1 MFLKSLLMSVVIVTL
16 SAPVQADAKFKS
28 GEFDHYVLALSWL
41 PAFCELHGR
50 KPECRKQ
57 TAKDYSARNF
67 SLHGLW
73 PSRKARQGYSYC
85 DMESS
90 TFKQYKNMA
99 WCRMPKLDLS
109 KPTRN
114 ELKQSMPASVQGCL
128 QRHEWYKHG
137 TCTTMSAEQY
147 YQRSN
152 DLLDMVNQ
160 SQFAQ
165 LVEQNIGKYVQRKD
179 LLNAFSKEFGK
190 ESRNYF
196 TLHCK
201 KQGSVSLLSEIRLY
215 LANPLNETQNLA
227 SYFPTEKIK
236 IRGGCPQRF
245 KIDAA
250 GK

>member
-1 MFLKSLLMSVVIVTL
+1 MFFRYLLMSVVMAAL
-16 SAPVQADAKFKS
+16 SAPVLAEPKFKS

-57 TAKDYSARNF
+57 TAKDYSASHF

-73 PSRKARQGYSYC
+73 PSRKQRQGYGYC
-85 DMESS
+85 DMDSY
-90 TFKQYKNMA
+90 TFKQYKSMA
-99 WCRMPKLDLS
+99 WCKMPKLDLS
-109 KPTRN
+109 KTTRN

-137 TCTTMSAEQY
+137 TCTTMSADQY
-147 YQRSN
+147 YKRSN

-160 SQFAQ
+160 SQFAK
-165 LVEQNIGKYVQRKD
+165 LVSQNVGKYVQRKD
-179 LLNAFSKEFGK
+179 LLNAFSQEFGK
-190 ESRNYF
+190 NNRNYL

-201 KQGSVSLLSEIRLY
+201 KVGNTSLLSEIRLY
-215 LANPLNETQNLA
+215 LAKPLKQTHNLED
-227 SYFPTEKIK
+227 YFPTDKIK

-250 GK
+250 G